1 MHNLL
6 QIALLFDVSGGEF
19 LIILLFILIFFGSKN
34 IPDLARGLGR
44 GYRQLKDATN
54 NIKQEIQK
62 GASDTGMSDI
72 GDSIKRPLDKHID
85 DLKKSISDTNDDLK
99 KDLNKDMP
107 RLDQDFDGDSSKS

>member
-1 MHNLL
+1 MQNMA

-54 NIKQEIQK
+54 NIKREIQA
-62 GASDTGMSDI
+62 GANDITGDVK
-72 GDSIKRPLDKHID
+72 DQVKRPLDQHFEDIKGDID
-85 DLKKSISDTNDDLK
+85 KNMKDIDKEMDDE
-99 KDLNKDMP
+99 LNK
-107 RLDQDFDGDSSKS
+107 

>member
-1 MHNLL
+1 MIKMVHIPL
-6 QIALLFDVSGGEF
+6 IFDVSGGEF

-54 NIKQEIQK
+54 SIKREIQS
-62 GASDTGMSDI
+62 GAKDSGLNDL

-85 DLKKSISDTNDDLK
+85 DLKKSISDTNADLK
-99 KDLNKDMP
+99 KDMP
-107 RLDQDFDGDSSKS
+107 RLDQDLDDVAK